1 MPWGTHFC
9 HFYESKEDLLD
20 TLIPYFKGGLESNEF
35 CLWVIS
41 DPLTKEEA
49 PDALRRA
56 VPDLDRYLAE
66 RSIEILPHD
75 EWYLQ
80 EGVFD
85 LDRVISGWN
94 EKLEQAL
101 ARGYAGMRVSG
112 NTAWIQKEKWKD
124 FREYEED
131 VDALI
136 ADQRMIALCTYPLA
150 ASTAAQILDVARIHK
165 VAVARRR
172 GILEIVETA
181 EQKEAR
187 AEIKRLNDELEQKV
201 EERTRALATANEAL
215 KRQII
220 ERKEVERQSRA
231 LIDAIPQQ
239 IWSGPP
245 DGTFDYCNDRWRAYM
260 GLELEDLRGDG
271 WQTMLHPDDRDRV
284 LKAWHESVV
293 NGTPYEQ
300 EQRHRGADG
309 TYRWFLARGVPLRDT
324 EGRIER
330 WYGTN
335 TDIEDRKRAEEALN
349 AQALRYK
356 TLMETFKALFGI
368 APVGISVLDRQHN
381 IVDANPALEQITRL
395 SKDELLNGTY
405 RRRTYLNAD
414 GTPKPVKELA
424 SERAV
429 TENRPINDAETG
441 IVTENGEIIWTQV
454 SVAPLALPDA
464 SAVVITQDITERKR
478 AEEALKTSYD
488 QLRALSARLQSVREE
503 EATRIAR
510 EIHDELGQR
519 LTGLKM
525 DLLRAERKL
534 EGLESSPAVNSLLDT
549 LVSATDLA
557 DGITATVQEIAAD
570 LRPGVLDKLGLG
582 AALHYGGR
590 RFQERTSIS
599 CEVRL
604 PEREPTLSEECST
617 ALFRIFQECL
627 TNVAR
632 HAQATKVE
640 AELKLEGGW
649 VAMCV
654 RDNGRGI
661 PEAEIGNPRS
671 LGLLGMKERAALL
684 GGEIFVERAP
694 DGGTMVS
701 ARIPQSGIPFQGK
714 GPV

>member
-1 MPWGTHFC
+1 MNRRLEFPALHSDGSEFPIELSITRVGQNEPPLFTG
-9 HFYESKEDLLD
+9 FIRDITERIRAEQAYRESEEQMRLFMEATADCFWNWDLL
-20 TLIPYFKGGLESNEF
+20 
-35 CLWVIS
+35 
-41 DPLTKEEA
+41 
-49 PDALRRA
+49 
-56 VPDLDRYLAE
+56 
-66 RSIEILPHD
+66 
-75 EWYLQ
+75 
-80 EGVFD
+80 
-85 LDRVISGWN
+85 
-94 EKLEQAL
+94 
-101 ARGYAGMRVSG
+101 SG
-112 NTAWIQKEKWKD
+112 NVVRSVGFNRA
-124 FREYEED
+124 FGF
-131 VDALI
+131 
-136 ADQRMIALCTYPLA
+136 
-150 ASTAAQILDVARIHK
+150 SAQEMDSSI
-165 VAVARRR
+165 
-172 GILEIVETA
+172 TWW
-181 EQKEAR
+181 
-187 AEIKRLNDELEQKV
+187 
-201 EERTRALATANEAL
+201 EER
-215 KRQII
+215 I
-220 ERKEVERQSRA
+220 
-231 LIDAIPQQ
+231 
-239 IWSGPP
+239 
-245 DGTFDYCNDRWRAYM
+245 
-260 GLELEDLRGDG
+260 
-271 WQTMLHPDDRDRV
+271 HPDDRGKIISTFKDTV
-284 LKAWHESVV
+284 ASGGKACS
-293 NGTPYEQ
+293 YEY
-300 EQRHRGADG
+300 RFRRKDG
-309 TYRWFLARGVPLRDT
+309 THAVISDRAYIVRDAKGKPLR
-324 EGRIER
+324 
-330 WYGTN
+330 
-335 TDIEDRKRAEEALN
+335 ALG
-349 AQALRYK
+349 AM
-356 TLMETFKALFGI
+356 T
-368 APVGISVLDRQHN
+368 
-381 IVDANPALEQITRL
+381 
-395 SKDELLNGTY
+395 
-405 RRRTYLNAD
+405 
-414 GTPKPVKELA
+414 
-424 SERAV
+424 
-429 TENRPINDAETG
+429 
-441 IVTENGEIIWTQV
+441 
-454 SVAPLALPDA
+454 
-464 SAVVITQDITERKR
+464 DITERKL

-534 EGLESSPAVNSLLDT
+534 ERLDSSPVINSLLDT

-640 AELKLEGGW
+640 AELKLDGGW

-714 GPV
+714 DPV